1 MTDFLFGESPSQ
13 DITPTTTLT
22 SEQEEL
28 LKLIIGQITGGLGE
42 GPNFGIQPGA
52 LELQSLAGLEALGT
66 AIPGGEAGTAA
77 AGAGLE
83 ALERLFT
90 QGPQDIDKF
99 FTETIE
105 KPALESFRETTIPDI
120 RTRFAPQ
127 FFGGERREA
136 EGRAT
141 EDLIDA
147 LTRERA
153 RVGFEARETD
163 QLNLARGLSV
173 LPGAVGSQFGA
184 AGGQTNLLLSLLGA
198 GGTTRQTTQQQLD
211 ERNRR
216 MREALSSLGI
226 EGFENIVFNDPG
238 SEGFLLPFLGA
249 AFDPADL
256 SGVFGSGGG
265 TGGGGGG
272 GASSL
277 FATGASL
284 GVF

>member
-1 MTDFLFGESPSQ
+1 MGFFDFLFGSEPEQ
-13 DITPTTTLT
+13 TITPQTTLT
-22 SEQEEL
+22 PEQEEL
-28 LKLIIGQITGGLGE
+28 LRLIIGQITEGQGE
-42 GPNFGIQPGA
+42 SPFGIGA
-52 LELQSLAGLEALGT
+52 GSLELQSLAGLEALGT

-77 AGAGLE
+77 ATTGLG
-83 ALERLFT
+83 ALEQLFT

-105 KPALESFRETTIPDI
+105 KPALESFRENTIPDI

-141 EDLIDA
+141 EDLIES

-163 QLNLARGLSV
+163 QLNKIRGLSV
-173 LPGAVGSQFGA
+173 LPGATGAQFTGPTA
-184 AGGQTNLLLSLLGA
+184 QANIMLGLLGA
-198 GGTTRQTTQQQLD
+198 GGTTRDVTQQQLN

-216 MREALSSLGI
+216 IQEALGSLGI

-238 SEGFLLPFLGA
+238 SEGFIPGLLNSPA
-249 AFDPADL
+249 AAAAVPL
-256 SGVFGSGGG
+256 
-265 TGGGGGG
+265 
-272 GASSL
+272 L
-277 FATGASL
+277 F
-284 GVF
+284 

>member
-13 DITPTTTLT
+13 EITPQTTLT
-22 SEQEEL
+22 PEQEEL
-28 LKLIIGQITGGLGE
+28 LRLIIGQITQGQGE
-42 GPNFGIQPGA
+42 SPFGIETGP

-66 AIPGGEAGTAA
+66 AIPGGQAGATAT
-77 AGAGLE
+77 GAGLG
-83 ALERLFT
+83 ALEQLFT
-90 QGPQDIDKF
+90 QGPQDIDEF

-105 KPALESFRETTIPDI
+105 KPALESFQETIIPDI

-141 EDLIDA
+141 EDLIEG

-163 QLNLARGLSV
+163 QLNILRGLQT
-173 LPGAVGSQFGA
+173 LPGATGSQFTAPTAQANIMLG
-184 AGGQTNLLLSLLGA
+184 LLGA
-198 GGTTRQTTQQQLD
+198 GGTERGVVQQQLN

-216 MREALSSLGI
+216 LQEALASLDI

-238 SEGFLLPFLGA
+238 STGFIPSVVGSVLGNPSLFA
-249 AFDPADL
+249 QSP
-256 SGVFGSGGG
+256 GSGGG
-265 TGGGGGG
+265 TPKRSTSG
-272 GASSL
+272 
-277 FATGASL
+277 FT
-284 GVF
+284 F